1 MSPAPDT
8 YFALA
13 LIGPAILA
21 LFSFC
26 FLGLW
31 AFGGSRNYILLFS
44 AACFSYSLAA
54 IVQIALWPADFGQN
68 TILSA
73 LLYTTSVV

>member
-1 MSPAPDT
+1 M
-8 YFALA
+8 
-13 LIGPAILA
+13 
-21 LFSFC
+21 
-26 FLGLW
+26 W

-73 LLYTTSVV
+73 LLYTTSVVMIGNGVLQRAGQQMSPLVTIIIFTVIM